1 MTSVWKR
8 LQRVG
13 KRASKFQFVASFEEL
28 IIESTK
34 KWQPDKLRVIWIRR
48 NRRHT
53 TKLHSWQPGIKNPY
67 RGLVIWQVPESLDI
81 TVTLFKDPTAEE
93 FEDKDWTFVI
103 ENETKGRRKVLAS
116 AVVNMKK
123 YASSTPAQY
132 DITLKMKP
140 LSVKVV
146 EATLKLNLSCIFL
159 KEGKATDEDM
169 QSLASL
175 MSMKQSDI
183 GNLEDFDSDEEDGE
197 ERRFSYGT
205 GQTTH
210 VTVTSGVDR
219 KRSSGISSPGLSES
233 PNPPIPPSSLQTST
247 EPPGTTQQDGPPPR
261 AHSVPTFARARPP
274 PLPKIFQSCVR
285 SAPKRPLNFHS
296 GAFPAEGLEGHP
308 SSAPIPSKHHLSTFP
323 SPCDPPLHLS
333 VFTEK
338 SQTAPFRSS
347 SPISAAARPPK
358 ARPLS
363 AGDLGSALTTP
374 SSLPSAPER
383 ASWQIEWRP
392 PKSQAPLAQPALSP
406 KFLHVA
412 TNHPGQSAELQKTAG
427 VQMTSSSSPPPA
439 QTVDQKA
446 QGEAGPHSAPLT
458 VQNPSLSPLGSSS
471 APLSSGPS
479 PQQPHI
485 SQTVPVCPDRQDAE
499 FRRQLGTLCEEDSL
513 STIPASFDPSSSASQ
528 TTDMSK
534 EGKTPATTGVDE
546 IAASTGNVDCRMW
559 HSIPDMP
566 LLLTVSESP
575 VRQTLTG
582 EGNTVVTETER
593 IKLTADSHGLLSSEE
608 PDNIFTLDS
617 LYCDVP
623 GQAHGG
629 CNESGNKIV
638 VLQQPSYP
646 ILTDT
651 AEHLQPQTESTISGQ
666 QLQNPPTE
674 RTVPLLDPKVTTEKG
689 SLNREELVTT
699 EETIKAPETEL
710 VKETAGIFIVLH
722 TNDDDNYNK
731 MKSEKEAGIVD
742 LLSSFQTLSGMSESS
757 TIAKQTIKS
766 SLDGEG
772 DSKKQSEDSGISSTE
787 CDIQLHEHVK
797 QIMDKTFS
805 HHVDQHVPEHT
816 QPESYTFLETC
827 SRVTNI
833 SGMPSKSSAMEEK
846 PWPTDQ
852 TIIWRKE
859 FQINETSPRH
869 ASEDDIN
876 QKNEMALLAPS
887 CPREAISPGFPS
899 VSPKS
904 SIFHKASVLDICPFF
919 TNLSETS
926 VSDITDDDKPPTCQ
940 QGLRLDEKMESE
952 PGTMAVAV
960 KEENKMTQMRADTPT
975 SSNDSSN
982 PDIQPTVVY
991 HESDSITI
999 LSSCPRSTQIEGIL
1013 SLVLNNF
1020 IRKWATKY
1028 EPSITKPKRN
1038 AVIIED
1044 PLCDYDVR
1052 NMTILAHTCPKQAS
1066 TSGFPSAL
1074 TPTLI
1079 YNGSSSIDVLPS
1091 CPAVSTITGFPSI
1104 QKADSKDWKAIHQ
1117 ILWEKVV
1124 KKESVLQLQK
1134 NKMQQDV
1141 KEGVYLTPTCPRQSL
1156 IPGFPS
1162 VPKASEINID
1172 LTSMVSLSTSC
1183 SKVSQIEGF
1192 PSFHSPKLWT
1202 ANKKP
1207 LFEPRMTSKHML
1219 LIDQY
1224 DRGKMTVK
1232 GIVSLVPSCP
1242 KVSHI
1247 KGFPSVPHPKVEYYR
1262 PNIVSLLPL
1271 CPIFS
1276 ATPGFSSLEMQKEE
1290 GWASDLGSLMYRPQK
1305 IFQQS
1310 IDFSPVYLDK
1320 SKNMIPLALSCPRK
1334 SLISGFPS
1342 VGQSRVPA
1350 VCSACS
1356 SFEGASKLQ
1365 MLSKPPIRDDD
1376 TSKESFPLTET
1387 PAQDHETMKTM
1398 SALEPSFLE
1407 PSRILKASSRPK
1419 CKSIFEPDM
1428 IRFLPCCFSASHING
1443 FASLTAVPC
1452 TEWMSETKPIHGK
1465 LQDRHASLMTLA
1477 RQEQLD
1483 YSSRKSMVTS
1493 VTSCPKKARAYGFPS
1508 AQKANRPL
1516 DMISLY
1522 ASAPCTSRVPGLLS
1536 ARRHSS
1542 ECTQEQTWATY
1553 NKILFEKQQKEN
1565 VLCANFPSK
1574 SHHKQIE
1581 HKYMVAMASSCPRLS
1596 QIPGFPSYLQSN
1608 ISQTVHIPLPVS
1620 TGKHALQEQTHAQSN
1635 LKDTRVSGIPSSS
1648 VRSQHTELT
1657 CEEKDDTK
1665 QIIDVYPDNS
1675 YETVASILGP
1685 SSSALGDVDHQLT
1698 PSSVHQKDRMGFS
1711 NERIPHFTNSSTPPQ
1726 TAEENFEKIP
1736 MKHDTEYPTSVEPY
1750 MWDLEDDQSVF
1761 PSSTTDGEDKL
1772 LVSNMKKLLPLSETD
1787 ISEMSRDGEQANQQ
1801 EVPPGQ
1807 QHRKETLLT
1816 GQDSVYTSVCLE
1828 SLLARH
1834 QAGIEQEH
1842 VRKTLSSSQPEQGPE
1857 QRLKELS
1864 ATPLQPTSD
1873 ESLPDTVKDRRAP
1886 LDVLLH
1892 GSSGDRD
1899 TSLTEPQAD
1908 TAGHQQ
1914 DRRPKTK
1921 VQVEP
1926 RECDQEKRVAPI
1938 RPCRKRDSLTS
1949 EQKLDRLPVKPIP
1962 EVISVQVKMKDA
1974 TCEIPVASASSSTPF
1989 HAIQPLETKEIKC
2002 ITSRPEEHIK
2012 HVERTAPLSI
2022 IKKIQLPKRARK
2034 AGRSNSE
2041 RETAARD
2048 LNVSNE
2054 EFVQPVQFNNTTLGD
2069 SEKLKQPAVKASV
2082 EVSSITFKVAEHVL
2096 EPRQVEL
2103 AKQTTNP
2110 VPRPR
2115 VRKCRRDSFPDN
2127 CSSTVRAS
2135 QTSHSAKV
2143 QTTAEGGFLSV
2154 PSTSDDLSA
2163 VEQSKE
2169 LPNLPTESSTSTA
2182 GIGVKLRSRF
2192 PTEESDN
2199 AEDDN
2204 ISEKIPKASSVTL
2217 SKESARNQLGD
2228 LFSDEF
2234 AVSGSAPFPLSDSI
2248 TDSIN
2253 PATVLENKKSS
2264 VPVPLHRTKR
2274 DLTPTHLPHVHSLVP
2289 KRMELALTNPDDT
2302 SAASKGNS
2310 SLHSRVISE
2319 GGSVPIR
2326 SEDVLQLE
2334 QEVLEAMQEAFPQ
2347 SQSLEDTAQI
2357 QVQASEGWAFPNEL
2371 VLTNKSNMGDTGN
2384 VLEEDVAGFGTI
2396 TVPSSQDDWLHVEPK
2411 TDMELIEKSPRREVR
2426 DEEFDFGFVSLN
2438 VAADCSENQ
2447 RLLEKGKESSAQPV
2461 PVARGKKRSSING
2474 TKTHGDA
2481 SQQASEPTT
2490 PQKRPADEAAS
2501 LDSPVVS
2508 PALVASGHSLLE
2520 WCQEVTQGHKGVKI
2534 NNFTTS
2540 WRNGLAF
2547 CAILHHFHPEKINFE
2562 MLDPYDIKHNN
2573 KKAFDGFAELGI
2585 SRLMEPSDMTLIA
2598 VPDRLIVMTY
2608 LSQIR
2613 THFTGQE
2620 LSVLHIEK
2628 NSSESSYAVAGNR
2641 EDQEDPE
2648 ATVRYCTQRLQEEGI
2663 NLEMIG
2669 SAGPPETEGKSS
2681 KEVVP
2686 PPRCKRSQVPGP
2698 GGDKHPVPPP
2708 RTHFQSKSGFS
2719 HVRDADLV
2727 KKRRSQRR
2735 SGSVE
2740 EGDISVAG
2748 TVQDREKSETEKT
2761 HFAVDEDRPEG
2772 QDSSQYVLHQIEAL
2786 EAEQLYIDNNASV
2799 VERKLRQLMETGSDK
2814 EGEERLIQEWF
2825 TLVNK
2830 KNALIRRQ
2838 DHLQLLLEEQD
2849 LERRFEL
2856 LTKELRDLM
2865 ATEERQKMRIPS
2877 HRQHLLLQELV
2888 SLVNQRDELVHSMDA
2903 KERGALEEDERLNRG
2918 LEQRRRKYANQQKS
2932 EKCLMQ

>member
-1675 YETVASILGP
+1675 
-1685 SSSALGDVDHQLT
+1685 
-1698 PSSVHQKDRMGFS
+1698 
-1711 NERIPHFTNSSTPPQ
+1711 
-1726 TAEENFEKIP
+1726 
-1736 MKHDTEYPTSVEPY
+1736 
-1750 MWDLEDDQSVF
+1750 
-1761 PSSTTDGEDKL
+1761 
-1772 LVSNMKKLLPLSETD
+1772 
-1787 ISEMSRDGEQANQQ
+1787 
-1801 EVPPGQ
+1801 
-1807 QHRKETLLT
+1807 
-1816 GQDSVYTSVCLE
+1816 
-1828 SLLARH
+1828 
-1834 QAGIEQEH
+1834 
-1842 VRKTLSSSQPEQGPE
+1842 PE